1 MSFKMKEAI
10 KTLEREFEILS
21 VAPTLSKTL
30 IGTDIKLESLNK
42 VLLSAEDDEDM
53 EDDDF
58 IDLDDDFEDDDDDF
72 EDDDFDDDELE
83 DFELEDFDDFD
94 DVDDEDEYFDDEEE

>member
-10 KTLEREFEILS
+10 KTLEREFEILN

-30 IGTDIKLESLNK
+30 IGTDIELESLNK
-42 VLLSAEDDEDM
+42 ILLSAEEDEDI

-58 IDLDDDFEDDDDDF
+58 IDLSDDFEDDDDFD
-72 EDDDFDDDELE
+72 DDDFDDEELD

-94 DVDDEDEYFDDEEE
+94 DVDDDDEYFDDEEE